1 MWWYC
6 SQVTC
11 LYGNNNLLMVLH
23 RENIIFVLV
32 RHHAQYVVCKM
43 YQCISILTM
52 DVGLE
57 YLKKCNS
64 DLFLTTIVEPDNEL
78 RDACV
83 NRKSQCHLL
92 SSKV

>member
-23 RENIIFVLV
+23 RENIILVLV

-52 DVGLE
+52 DVDLE

-64 DLFLTTIVEPDNEL
+64 DLFLTTIVEPDTEL